1 MNYVPNTGSH
11 DDLANSTI
19 REEFEVE
26 TINLESARVFRQ
38 YGGIEVNF
46 NFNLKIIMLLESLML
61 FSKFKKQKIFKRILL
76 LNLLIVDNNTN
87 TTSTNFA
94 ANFSNNFSL
103 LNSSNVS
110 ASTSSYSSSYLNQ
123 TTPNSL
129 EHSHSYFRNSQP
141 NERNSLR
148 FFTNSKFEN
157 NNNKNSFINNYVEKC
172 DILKIKCKCIQI
184 LNRLV
189 CLVS

>member
-1 MNYVPNTGSH
+1 M
-11 DDLANSTI
+11 
-19 REEFEVE
+19 
-26 TINLESARVFRQ
+26 
-38 YGGIEVNF
+38 
-46 NFNLKIIMLLESLML
+46 
-61 FSKFKKQKIFKRILL
+61 
-76 LNLLIVDNNTN
+76 
-87 TTSTNFA
+87 
-94 ANFSNNFSL
+94 
-103 LNSSNVS
+103 
-110 ASTSSYSSSYLNQ
+110 
-123 TTPNSL
+123 PNSL

-189 CLVS
+189 CLVSLIFFLNQLVHKRRNSAAK